1 MKITVK
7 DILALLKPT
16 DEISLAWGDSAVKFS
31 ADNPLYVDAYGDYIV
46 SGICA
51 SARNA
56 FEIELKMIPVRA
68 SSLDGE

>member
-1 MKITVK
+1 MKITVR
-7 DILALLKPT
+7 DVLSLLKPT
-16 DEISLAWGDSAVKFS
+16 NEICLAWGASAVRFS
-31 ADNPLYVDAYGDYIV
+31 ADDPLSVDAYGDYIV

-56 FEIELKMIPVRA
+56 FEIELKMVPLRA